1 MSIYNTNAS
10 LLLLKQGVSQK
21 STSPL
26 SCHSCIILYHGR
38 LLVTTWELTACMQ
51 FCHSGNTQVVS
62 LVEKGDNQ
70 TRSNL
75 RADPWV
81 WIRGLDTGTTT
92 PALHLL
98 NQSLM
103 GSRVGPQNSY

>member
-1 MSIYNTNAS
+1 MA
-10 LLLLKQGVSQK
+10 
-21 STSPL
+21 
-26 SCHSCIILYHGR
+26 
-38 LLVTTWELTACMQ
+38 
-51 FCHSGNTQVVS
+51 NTQVD
-62 LVEKGDNQ
+62 KGDNQ

-75 RADPWV
+75 RV

-103 GSRVGPQNSY
+103 GSRVGQMNSY